1 MLMFVYTLIIMFL
14 SLFLVVTNSGMS
26 FLTPFSFFFFL
37 IYLIHNII
45 SSFANIIY
53 FLFDNT
59 VHIPCDTVAD
69 CPPTI
74 LPVFYECIDKF
85 CMLHIE

>member
-1 MLMFVYTLIIMFL
+1 MAQMLMFVYTLIIFL
-14 SLFLVVTNSGMS
+14 SLFLVITNS
-26 FLTPFSFFFFL
+26 
-37 IYLIHNII
+37 
-45 SSFANIIY
+45 
-53 FLFDNT
+53 
-59 VHIPCDTVAD
+59 VRIPCVTVAD